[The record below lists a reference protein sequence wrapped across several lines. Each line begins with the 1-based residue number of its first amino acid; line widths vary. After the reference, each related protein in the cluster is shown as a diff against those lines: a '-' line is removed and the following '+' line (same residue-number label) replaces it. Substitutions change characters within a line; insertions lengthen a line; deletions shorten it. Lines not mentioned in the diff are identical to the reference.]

1 MSEWEAKDFYVQ
13 RNAFSI
19 QIRKLFRCIT
29 SKMGSKGKQ
38 HNASLHNT
46 YIGQLERG
54 EKNATIESLLKIT
67 NALGITLEE
76 LFSNTQTGP
85 KTNSLEITQIITLL
99 EDRSS
104 IDQRTILGLLELL
117 IDWKGND

>member
-1 MSEWEAKDFYVQ
+1 MEDIVKVVGE
-13 RNAFSI
+13 R
-19 QIRKLFRCIT
+19 IRSFRKERGL
-29 SKMGSKGKQ
+29 SQ
-38 HNASLHNT
+38 EELAHQASLHNT

-85 KTNSLEITQIITLL
+85 KTNSLEMTQIITLL
-99 EDRSS
+99 ENRSLK
-104 IDQRTILGLLELL
+104 DQRTILGLLDLL